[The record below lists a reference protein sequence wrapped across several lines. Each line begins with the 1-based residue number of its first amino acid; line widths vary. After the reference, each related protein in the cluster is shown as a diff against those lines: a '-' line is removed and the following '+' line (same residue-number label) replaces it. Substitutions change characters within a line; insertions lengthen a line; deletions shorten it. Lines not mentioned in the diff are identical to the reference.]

1 MIASGPPQLSAAEG
15 MPAPSTSSSSA
26 LEKPQIITLVSKSLS
41 YTPYDVRWI
50 PCSARFVVLGQHA
63 RGTGA
68 LQVFELE
75 QGKINL
81 VHEVMSL

>member
-1 MIASGPPQLSAAEG
+1 MNGLKLSAAEG
-15 MPAPSTSSSSA
+15 MPDPVSSASSSSSSH
-26 LEKPQIITLVSKSLS
+26 LDKPQIITLVSKSLS

-81 VHEVMSL
+81 VHEVG